1 MKGISNF
8 IDSTLLRPDALDHE
22 IIKLCTE
29 AKKYGFQAV
38 CVQPCWVSLA
48 AELLQESSIK
58 TATVIGFPFGANK
71 LAVKCM
77 EASEAVRDGA
87 NELDLVIPLWAV
99 HLKRWDIIENEVKA
113 VCDIAGEILL
123 KAIIE
128 VGCFHRS
135 EIEQAALAAIEGGAK
150 FIKTSTGYGPRGVDI
165 EDVRFLKSF
174 LPSSIGIKASGGI
187 RSKRFAIELIEAGAT
202 RIGSSHA
209 ISFFQD

>member
-1 MKGISNF
+1 MRHSWRNTPKSY
-8 IDSTLLRPDALDHE
+8 L
-22 IIKLCTE
+22 
-29 AKKYGFQAV
+29 
-38 CVQPCWVSLA
+38 
-48 AELLQESSIK
+48 
-58 TATVIGFPFGANK
+58 
-71 LAVKCM
+71 
-77 EASEAVRDGA
+77 
-87 NELDLVIPLWAV
+87 
-99 HLKRWDIIENEVKA
+99 
-113 VCDIAGEILL
+113 
-123 KAIIE
+123 E